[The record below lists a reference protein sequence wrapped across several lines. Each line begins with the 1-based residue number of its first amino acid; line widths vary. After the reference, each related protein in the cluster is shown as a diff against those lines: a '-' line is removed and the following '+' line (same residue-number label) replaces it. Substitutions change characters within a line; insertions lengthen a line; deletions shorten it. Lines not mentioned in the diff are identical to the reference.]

1 MRAFGRQHYDITA
14 RVERRSKRDGGEV
27 LDSSE
32 VELIQ
37 SSWDVEEYLCQ
48 LLRPMSASAGKTLV
62 TLPPSLPPSPQHPPP
77 SPLCEVQACMLCA
90 CMRACMVPD
99 VMLAQTLLKA
109 AGCSPIALHDLG
121 HWRMSVL

>member
-62 TLPPSLPPSPQHPPP
+62 PRPAGGARPGGGARPPRPPPPSLEPRGGTTRHHSLLVCGAGMH
-77 SPLCEVQACMLCA
+77 V
-90 CMRACMVPD
+90 MRVH
-99 VMLAQTLLKA
+99 
-109 AGCSPIALHDLG
+109 AGVHG
-121 HWRMSVL
+121 F

>member
-62 TLPPSLPPSPQHPPP
+62 TLPPSLPPASPPP
-77 SPLCEVQACMLCA
+77 LPRASRWHHAAPLAVGLRCRHACYA
-90 CMRACMVPD
+90 RACGRAWFLM
-99 VMLAQTLLKA
+99 
-109 AGCSPIALHDLG
+109 
-121 HWRMSVL
+121 

>member
-62 TLPPSLPPSPQHPPP
+62 TLPPSLPPASPPP
-77 SPLCEVQACMLCA
+77 SLEPRGGTTRHHSLLVCGAGMHV
-90 CMRACMVPD
+90 MRVH
-99 VMLAQTLLKA
+99 
-109 AGCSPIALHDLG
+109 AGVHGS
-121 HWRMSVL
+121 